1 MKNIILAMLEEITAL
16 LKDNNVDKWMDMTS
30 VQKYTGLSKSTIHR
44 AVQRGQ
50 LKVSQATGKNLFHIS
65 WVDTFLGLKG

>member
-65 WVDTFLGLKG
+65 WVDKFLGLKR

>member
-16 LKDNNVDKWMDMTS
+16 LKNNNVDKWMDMRS

-65 WVDTFLGLKG
+65 WVDTFLGLKR